1 MKIKLFV
8 AAALVLISLEA
19 QASAS
24 ECQTK
29 EDIVAWMG
37 VLPGHSYPASTLP
50 DSETN
55 MNQHFCAHT
64 MPWGVEIAF
73 PDKVVSAV
81 PWQRAQDIC
90 GALTLNGKKWKAPGI
105 SVDNKGNRADFTDG
119 ESLEGRT
126 GETINNYIY
135 VLLEPI
141 IQFSPSFW
149 SSSKSIEHPN
159 YAYGFACP
167 TCGDENDNIYFYQ
180 QKLKSRVLCVEKP

>member
-1 MKIKLFV
+1 
-8 AAALVLISLEA
+8 
-19 QASAS
+19 
-24 ECQTK
+24 
-29 EDIVAWMG
+29 
-37 VLPGHSYPASTLP
+37 
-50 DSETN
+50 
-55 MNQHFCAHT
+55 
-64 MPWGVEIAF
+64 
-73 PDKVVSAV
+73 
-81 PWQRAQDIC
+81 
-90 GALTLNGKKWKAPGI
+90 
-105 SVDNKGNRADFTDG
+105 VDNKGNRADFTDG